1 MERQTLTTR
10 LPESAVLDSSVVLK
24 WFRKDEIWRDSA
36 LQMRQTYL
44 DGDMLISVPDLLI
57 YEIANVLRYKPDLTD
72 QRAQEALDSL
82 YDLHIN
88 IIQIS
93 QEMIKAAIRLAYS
106 YGITVYDAAFLAL
119 AESLK
124 IPFVTADEK
133 LSQKLATV
141 PYVQHISLFA

>member
-1 MERQTLTTR
+1 
-10 LPESAVLDSSVVLK
+10 
-24 WFRKDEIWRDSA
+24 
-36 LQMRQTYL
+36 MRQTYL
-44 DGDMLISVPDLLI
+44 DGDMLIYVPDLLI

-82 YDLHIN
+82 YDLHIK
-88 IIQIS
+88 IIEIS
-93 QEMIKAAIRLAYS
+93 QGMIKGAIRLAYC

-133 LSQKLATV
+133 LSEKLADV